1 VSASASCCSSGS
13 LGKGNLPFLRHSV
26 TCFSEIAFAF
36 FCMAFGIFGP
46 FASLV
51 DHVSGTV
58 SGPYTHPLTAAS
70 ILFGAY
76 FILFFETGLG
86 PLGRTYAPAVF
97 FGIAVQ
103 RLLEINVPAWPP
115 VIGNVAAG
123 AGLDALG
130 LHGAVSYQSALMI
143 IAMACFQMSLG
154 RNWFVAFAS
163 LTALVLLVSLFWLI
177 DQAFPSE
184 TTQLSVFHSQVS
196 RFARWVCLSSTSN
209 IPDAPERCRVQ
220 ECCTPGGRLRTHR
233 AAPACQ
239 RQTESSPRHCR
250 RAGWSCRPRPP
261 GPEHRAPNTGPQT
274 PGPEHQD

>member
-1 VSASASCCSSGS
+1 MTIFRTGVSAQ
-13 LGKGNLPFLRHSV
+13 
-26 TCFSEIAFAF
+26 IAFAF

-76 FILFFETGLG
+76 FILFYENGLG
-86 PLGRTYAPAVF
+86 PLGRTYAPAMF
-97 FGIAVQ
+97 FAFAVQ

-115 VIGNVAAG
+115 VIGNVAAV

-143 IAMACFQMSLG
+143 IAMSCFQLSLG

-177 DQAFPSE
+177 DQVFPSE
-184 TTQLSVFHSQVS
+184 TTQLSVFSLAG
-196 RFARWVCLSSTSN
+196 FTL
-209 IPDAPERCRVQ
+209 
-220 ECCTPGGRLRTHR
+220 CTLGLLELHKQYPGR
-233 AAPACQ
+233 
-239 RQTESSPRHCR
+239 S
-250 RAGWSCRPRPP
+250 
-261 GPEHRAPNTGPQT
+261 
-274 PGPEHQD
+274 

>member
-163 LTALVLLVSLFWLI
+163 LTAL
-177 DQAFPSE
+177 
-184 TTQLSVFHSQVS
+184 
-196 RFARWVCLSSTSN
+196 CLCS
-209 IPDAPERCRVQ
+209 
-220 ECCTPGGRLRTHR
+220 G
-233 AAPACQ
+233 
-239 RQTESSPRHCR
+239 
-250 RAGWSCRPRPP
+250 
-261 GPEHRAPNTGPQT
+261 
-274 PGPEHQD
+274 